1 MIKYILTSLSV
12 LAVACNAVPND
23 TTAEL
28 KAATPEKIIV
38 SPTNAAQN
46 TLAVKTVLASHD
58 ETNASEHNESLR
70 NIAEPIRSNFW
81 IAKDAQQGA
90 VINARAPSNS
100 HSVTLNGLNLPLSE
114 EGFFLMGF
122 DRDAGPNA
130 TLIATLGDGSKIEK
144 RLNIGQG
151 KWRLEH
157 INAPYRAGRSS
168 KSFRA
173 LRGPEIAQIVAAR
186 RIETNSQGW
195 RQDFIWPVK
204 GRISGRFGSQRVYQ
218 GKPGSYHSGLD
229 IAVPTGTPYVAPADG
244 VVTLVSQKPFTLE
257 GNLLMIDHGNGL
269 NSAFLHSS
277 SIAVKKGDIVKQG
290 QVIGRVGATGRAT
303 GPHLHWGMKWNKART
318 DPLLLLPP
326 Q

>member
-1 MIKYILTSLSV
+1 MNIKLALISLFFTAPSCNTV
-12 LAVACNAVPND
+12 PAEGSTDISSASADLSTETAALSAETPIAVDAD
-23 TTAEL
+23 FQETT
-28 KAATPEKIIV
+28 
-38 SPTNAAQN
+38 
-46 TLAVKTVLASHD
+46 
-58 ETNASEHNESLR
+58 ET
-70 NIAEPIRSNFW
+70 IRSNFW
-81 IAKDAQQGA
+81 IAKDAEQGA
-90 VINARAPSNS
+90 VINARAPSNAA
-100 HSVTLNGLNLPLSE
+100 SVALNGLNLPMSE
-114 EGFFLMGF
+114 DGFFLMGF
-122 DRDAGPNA
+122 DRDAGPTA
-130 TLIATLGDGSKIEK
+130 TLVATLSDGTKVQETLSVAA
-144 RLNIGQG
+144 G
-151 KWRLEH
+151 KWRLERV
-157 INAPYRAGRSS
+157 NAPYRAGRTNLA
-168 KSFRA
+168 FQR

-186 RIETNSQGW
+186 NISSDSQGW

-204 GRISGRFGSQRVYQ
+204 GRISGRFGSQRIYQ

-277 SIAVKKGDIVKQG
+277 SIAVKEGDVVKQG

-303 GPHLHWGMKWNKART
+303 GPHLHWGMKWNNART

>member
-1 MIKYILTSLSV
+1 MKLFLISILAS
-12 LAVACNAVPND
+12 AAACNAVPTD
-23 TTAEL
+23 SSADL
-28 KAATPEKIIV
+28 AATTVDNETIAAPAN
-38 SPTNAAQN
+38 NAAVPAN
-46 TLAVKTVLASHD
+46 DSPVA
-58 ETNASEHNESLR
+58 TNFQQPL
-70 NIAEPIRSNFW
+70 EPIRSDFW
-81 IAKDAQQGA
+81 IANDPQQGA
-90 VINARAPSNS
+90 VINGRAPSNTET
-100 HSVTLNGLNLPLSE
+100 VTLNGLNLPLSE

-122 DRDAGPNA
+122 DRDAGNSASLVA
-130 TLIATLGDGSKIEK
+130 TLNDGK
-144 RLNIGQG
+144 RVQRNLNVTAG
-151 KWRLEH
+151 KWRLER

-168 KSFRA
+168 QSFRA
-173 LRGPEIAQIVAAR
+173 LRGPEIAQIVGAR
-186 RIETNSQGW
+186 KIKTDAQGW

-204 GRISGRFGSQRVYQ
+204 GRISGRFGSQRIYQ

-229 IAVPTGTPYVAPADG
+229 IAAPTGTPYVAPADG
-244 VVTLVSQKPFTLE
+244 VVILVSQKPFTLE

-277 SIAVKKGDIVKQG
+277 SISVKLGDTVKQG

>member
-1 MIKYILTSLSV
+1 MNIKLALMSLLFAAPS
-12 LAVACNAVPND
+12 CNTVPTESSTDISSANGV
-23 TTAEL
+23 TISETQ
-28 KAATPEKIIV
+28 TPPPE
-38 SPTNAAQN
+38 T
-46 TLAVKTVLASHD
+46 TLAAPAED
-58 ETNASEHNESLR
+58 FQETKEVFR
-70 NIAEPIRSNFW
+70 GNFW

-90 VINARAPSNS
+90 VINARAPSNAA
-100 HSVTLNGLNLPLSE
+100 SVTLNGLNLPISE
-114 EGFFLMGF
+114 DGFFLMGF
-122 DRDAGPNA
+122 DRDAGPAA
-130 TLIATLGDGSKIEK
+130 TLVATLTDGSKVQEN
-144 RLNIGQG
+144 LSVAEG
-151 KWRLEH
+151 KWRLER
-157 INAPYRAGRSS
+157 INAPYRGGRSS
-168 KSFRA
+168 AAFRK

-186 RIETNSQGW
+186 RISSDSQGW

-204 GRISGRFGSQRVYQ
+204 GRISGRFGSQRIYQ

-229 IAVPTGTPYVAPADG
+229 IAAATGTSYVAPADG

-277 SIAVKKGDIVKQG
+277 SIAVKKGDVVKQG